1 MRGTWMGN
9 EVHVPAGEAGGL
21 VEAGYGRLR
30 EDELVLSPIEACYL
44 VHKGRLE
51 LYMNGRR
58 VKFER
63 LLTTSGM
70 KDPMFELRYMVYRDL
85 RERGYYVGVQA
96 GAAGAF
102 FLYERGVKPTTAP
115 STFVVY
121 VVGERDPIT
130 LEWMLHRLEQVRGI
144 RKRMVLAVVDE
155 DGDLTYYTVDEVH
168 LRDGEPR
175 KPPAARATLLQDRA
189 FVWDAEESRGLF
201 EHGMYGTLLDEQT
214 LQLSLIEMLY
224 LAQKRVLEVHDA
236 SGHPLPMEKLESILS
251 HIDEEG
257 RLKLKV
263 YRELRE
269 RGCVPKSGYKFGSH
283 FRVYEV
289 PHERHSTYLVHA
301 LSSSHVLTPP
311 ELSRA
316 VRLAHSVHKRMVF
329 ACDNGKYIEMGWF
342 RP

>member
-1 MRGTWMGN
+1 MRGTWVGN
-9 EVHVPAGEAGGL
+9 EVHIPVGEAGGF

-30 EDELVLSPIEACYL
+30 EEELVLSPIEACYL

-51 LYMNGRR
+51 LYMDGRS
-58 VKFER
+58 VKFEK

-85 RERGYYVGVQA
+85 RERGYHVGIQ
-96 GAAGAF
+96 AGAF
-102 FLYERGVKPTTAP
+102 FLYERGVKPTTGP

-130 LEWMLHRLEQVRGI
+130 PEWMLHRLEQVRGI

-155 DGDLTYYTVDEVH
+155 DGDLTYYAVDEAH
-168 LRDGEPR
+168 LKDSEPQE
-175 KPPAARATLLQDRA
+175 PPMARATLLQDRA
-189 FVWDAEESRGLF
+189 FVWDAEDSRSLF
-201 EHGMYGTLLDEQT
+201 EEGMYGTLLDEQT

-224 LAQKRVLEVHDA
+224 LAQKGVLEVHDA
-236 SGHPLPMEKLESILS
+236 SGDPLPMDKLESIFA
-251 HIDEEG
+251 HIGEEG
-257 RLKLKV
+257 KLKLKV

-269 RGCVPKSGYKFGSH
+269 RGYVPKSGYKFGSH
-283 FRVYEV
+283 FRVYET
-289 PHERHSTYLVHA
+289 PEERHSTYLVHA
-301 LSSSHVLTPP
+301 LPSKYVLTPP

-316 VRLAHSVHKRMVF
+316 VRLAHSVHKHMVL